1 MVSWV
6 SDWLKQ
12 IVLLVLIA
20 TFIDLLLPNDRL
32 ERYVKLVMGLLII
45 MAMLSPVFQLLSGDL
60 DLRSFAFLTS
70 DPVMSKE
77 ASIEEIQKQGETLK
91 QQQQEWI
98 RQEAEQKTGESLK
111 NELTGRFQAEVEKAE
126 VKLKMSGDEQEI
138 ESVMVVLRLGSSTE
152 PGMSRHIEPVDIKV
166 DEKDASLQDKDLDR
180 RRKNLQLDVMH
191 YIERNWNIPKER
203 IHVEVRE

>member
-45 MAMLSPVFQLLSGDL
+45 MAMLSPVFQLLSDDL

-70 DPVMSKE
+70 NPVMSKA

-91 QQQQEWI
+91 QEQEEWI
-98 RQEAEQKTGESLK
+98 RQEAEQKIGESLK
-111 NELTGRFQAEVEKAE
+111 NELTQRFQIEVEKAE
-126 VKLKMSGDEQEI
+126 VKLKMGGDEQEI
-138 ESVMVVLRLGSSTE
+138 ESIMVVMRPKSSQASQQTRLV
-152 PGMSRHIEPVDIKV
+152 EPVDIKV
-166 DEKDASLQDKDLDR
+166 DETDTSSQDKDHEAN
-180 RRKNLQLDVMH
+180 RKKLQLDVMH
-191 YIERNWNIPKER
+191 YLERNWNIPKEQ